1 MTFRWPQSPARMS
14 TDEFMEWLERATPEQ
29 LESFANGTDG
39 WPTVSDAKVADN
51 AVTAGDWPE
60 PANYSG
66 LRFRMLTIIGRPAA
80 GAAPFV
86 PAPIDEA
93 DCFDCG
99 LSQEDARDELQRIER
114 SL

>member
-1 MTFRWPQSPARMS
+1 MTFKWPQSPAKMS

-60 PANYSG
+60 PANYSEFRLWHL
-66 LRFRMLTIIGRPAA
+66 LRSDFMLR
-80 GAAPFV
+80 
-86 PAPIDEA
+86 
-93 DCFDCG
+93 
-99 LSQEDARDELQRIER
+99 
-114 SL
+114 